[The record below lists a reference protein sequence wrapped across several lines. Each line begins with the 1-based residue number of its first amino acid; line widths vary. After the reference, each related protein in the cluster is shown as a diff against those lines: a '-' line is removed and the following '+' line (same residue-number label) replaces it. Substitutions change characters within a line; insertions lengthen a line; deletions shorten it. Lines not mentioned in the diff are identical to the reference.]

1 MLKKLTEEKLAEVL
15 EAGIAEFAEKGLDGA
30 NVNTI
35 AKKAGISVGVLY
47 KYYENKEAF
56 FQACLNKSLGVL
68 ESVLQDVIASD
79 DKLLVRAEKMIR
91 SVQRYSR
98 ECSNYVKMYNV
109 ITSTGG
115 KTYAQ
120 LYAKEIESITAK
132 VYTRFIERA
141 IEEGDIRSDINP
153 MMFAFFFDNLLTM
166 LQFSYCCDY
175 YKERAKVYCGEDF
188 LEDDEKV
195 VSELVKFLESAFT
208 FCQSEVF
215 HKSSSCVD
223 TQKRIEL

>member
-15 EAGIAEFAEKGLDGA
+15 EAGIEEFAEKGLDGT

-56 FQACLNKSLGVL
+56 FQACLSKSLGVL
-68 ESVLQDVIASD
+68 ESVLQDVITSD
-79 DKLLVRAEKMIR
+79 DKLLVRAERMIR

-120 LYAKEIESITAK
+120 LYAKEIEGMTAK
-132 VYTRFIERA
+132 VYTSFIQRA
-141 IEEGDIRSDINP
+141 MEDGDIRGDINP
-153 MMFAFFFDNLLTM
+153 RLFAFFFDNLLTI
-166 LQFSYCCDY
+166 LQFSYSCDY
-175 YKERAKVYCGEDF
+175 YKERAKVYCGEDI
-188 LEDDEKV
+188 LENDEMV

-208 FCQSEVF
+208 FCQSDIV

-223 TQKRIEL
+223 TQKRMEL